1 MFQFSPAI
9 SFIVNCEN
17 QAEIYHYWNR
27 LSEEGAARPCGWLE
41 DKFGISWQIVPTQL
55 GQLIEANPDKVMS
68 ALLEMSK
75 IELGI
80 LEAAAQ
86 SE

>member
-27 LSEEGAARPCGWLE
+27 LSEEGAARHCGWLE